1 MFALLLLVAKRA
13 QDPVVSSLN
22 KAISHGIISNLN
34 FKRFSARTLYEI
46 SIEFKPTLDVQELGE
61 RSRPSCT
68 KNCYDLDYSS
78 AFGNL
83 NLGEFT
89 YSG

>member
-13 QDPVVSSLN
+13 QKPVGFESKQGNFSRY
-22 KAISHGIISNLN
+22 HLN

-61 RSRPSCT
+61 RSKPSCT